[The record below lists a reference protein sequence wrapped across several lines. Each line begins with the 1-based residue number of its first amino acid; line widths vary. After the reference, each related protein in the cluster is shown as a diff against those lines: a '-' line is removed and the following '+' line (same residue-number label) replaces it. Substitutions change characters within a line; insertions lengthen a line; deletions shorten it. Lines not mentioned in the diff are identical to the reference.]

1 MRIPPIPRVMR
12 QETISLRRMDDGGGY
27 AQPVEVPRCRVD
39 RAAGL
44 APNDWQLTQGC
55 TARVLIDATE
65 YGGDVAEGDLVVFD
79 GESHAVASVK
89 RIDHPDGTCHHW
101 EIDAR

>member
-1 MRIPPIPRVMR
+1 MRIPPIPPVMR
-12 QETISLRRMDDGGGY
+12 QEEISLRRMDDGGGY
-27 AQPVEVPRCRVD
+27 APAVTIPRCRVD

-55 TARVLIDATE
+55 TARVLVDATA
-65 YGGDVAEGDLVVFD
+65 YGGEIAEGDLVTFD
-79 GESHAVASVK
+79 GEDHAVASVK

-101 EIDAR
+101 EVDAR

>member
-1 MRIPPIPRVMR
+1 MPRVMR
-12 QETISLRRMDDGGGY
+12 QEEIGLRRMSDGGGY
-27 AQPVEVPRCRVD
+27 DPEVRIPRCRVD

-55 TARVLIDATE
+55 AARVLVDATE
-65 YGGDVAEGDLVVFD
+65 YAGEIAEGYLVAFD
-79 GESHAVASVK
+79 GEDHAVASVK

-101 EIDAR
+101 EVDAR

>member
-1 MRIPPIPRVMR
+1 M
-12 QETISLRRMDDGGGY
+12 
-27 AQPVEVPRCRVD
+27 
-39 RAAGL
+39 
-44 APNDWQLTQGC
+44 
-55 TARVLIDATE
+55 LIDATE

-101 EIDAR
+101 EVDAR